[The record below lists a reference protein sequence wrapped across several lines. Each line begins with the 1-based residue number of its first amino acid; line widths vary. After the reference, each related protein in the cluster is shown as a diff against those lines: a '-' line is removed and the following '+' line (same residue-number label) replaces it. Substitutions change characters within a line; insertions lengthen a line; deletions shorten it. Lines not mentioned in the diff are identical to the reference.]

1 MVDRELREIIRF
13 HQGKGGALDAALHA
27 QRAQHVTDQRGL
39 PGPQVAPQGDDKRL
53 SLKVLRG
60 QCLGQGLGPA
70 AGLPFVG
77 QPVSLQFRI
86 PVRWFPA
93 NVPAPVRTGP
103 GTR

>member
-13 HQGKGGALDAALHA
+13 HQGEGGALDAALHA
-27 QRAQHVTDQRGL
+27 QCAQQVTDQRGL

-60 QCLGQGLGPA
+60 QCLGQGLGLA

-77 QPVSLQFRI
+77 QPVSLQFFFCIVSVSIVFRMMYL
-86 PVRWFPA
+86 
-93 NVPAPVRTGP
+93 VPYIFA
-103 GTR
+103 